1 MMKTLILAIAG
12 LVMVTAQSPPPF
24 LTTVGLNVAA
34 GNVGF
39 CLGMQDN
46 PTDTTTTCYS
56 AC

>member
-12 LVMVTAQSPPPF
+12 IVMVTAQAPPPTPF

-34 GNVGF
+34 GNQGF

-46 PTDTTTTCYS
+46 PND
-56 AC
+56 